1 MWQKTGGGVA
11 GGAEFSVPGSLAALR
26 KPWQVEMGKDVGVS
40 QVPALVQPGIP
51 GSLTKTMGG
60 GWDGGEVVL
69 NDSRRL
75 ISTSTVTSESPPT
88 PGPTKDSGL
97 IDSLLWSPRTHNPT
111 SSKSSWQVDALVAKE
126 VSQPSPVTS

>member
-11 GGAEFSVPGSLAALR
+11 GGAEFSVPGSLVALR
-26 KPWQVEMGKDVGVS
+26 KPWQVEMGENVGVS

-51 GSLTKTMGG
+51 GSLTETMGR
-60 GWDGGEVVL
+60 VL
-69 NDSRRL
+69 NDSPRL

-88 PGPTKDSGL
+88 PRPTKDSGL
-97 IDSLLWSPRTHNPT
+97 TDSLLWSPRTHNQT

-126 VSQPSPVTS
+126 VSQPSLATS